1 MTTKKPAKKPKKKIN
16 AAMAARMVAAAW
28 LSNSDF
34 HNGCEPGDVQVG
46 DPETDGA
53 DPDAG
58 IWVAVR
64 IRVDALSVELTMKGE
79 HAAVNTCQE
88 DDLP

>member
-1 MTTKKPAKKPKKKIN
+1 MPKKPKKPRTPKIN

-46 DPETDGA
+46 DPETDSA

-58 IWVAVR
+58 IWVTVR
-64 IRVDALSVELTMKGE
+64 IRVDALSVELAMKGE
-79 HAAVNTCQE
+79 HTAVNTCQE